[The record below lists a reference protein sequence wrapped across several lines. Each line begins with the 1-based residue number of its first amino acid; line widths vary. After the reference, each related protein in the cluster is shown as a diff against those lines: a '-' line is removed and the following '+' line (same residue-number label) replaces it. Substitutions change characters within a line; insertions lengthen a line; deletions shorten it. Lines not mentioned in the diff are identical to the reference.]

1 MKSSPILLAKS
12 EFFTRW
18 LPLLAFCAVL
28 ANHFWYVNSHAINI
42 PHQDDIYDF
51 IEFVSLVENADNT
64 SDAFSILFSQYNDHR
79 TSATRALVLG
89 IYLIEGELDFHT
101 LTLAANLG
109 LWLILLLFYLTVRKE
124 KYRWVYLLISALLLL
139 NLRTYEI
146 VIFSQAAFAFYY
158 VCFYAFACIFLL
170 HRVTLPRFL
179 LAAVFCTL
187 SSLTLAS
194 GQIVWLL
201 GLASLVHQCLFAG
214 RRSLIWPAMWLLVAA
229 VVLMLWHADF
239 TPVTHKLTSEL
250 IMKSSDA
257 PPVVLGGG
265 FQTALVDPS
274 IVQTLVRYAVF
285 FFALLG
291 SAPFYFSAVAAGVA
305 GFVLLAVLSF
315 FTLKFYQHD
324 DIRLALYCWFIVGF
338 AAAVTVGR
346 SLLAGPDYILT
357 SRYSFISLLLVCT
370 LVLLLLVRSAL
381 GRRPLVVIILALA
394 VVYFGWLN
402 SHFETTA
409 KNYTNGRFTT
419 YNRGHFPVMLMPVGE
434 SGLIVK
440 KAISAGIYN
449 PPCRPFPRCDGD
461 QPPSDD

>member
-1 MKSSPILLAKS
+1 MTSSPVLLAKS
-12 EFFTRW
+12 ELFTRW

-187 SSLTLAS
+187 SSLTLSS

-201 GLASLVHQCLFAG
+201 GLASLVHQCLVSG
-214 RRSLIWPAMWLLVAA
+214 HRSLMWPAIWLLVAT
-229 VVLMLWHADF
+229 VILTLWYGDF
-239 TPVTHKLTSEL
+239 TQGVYMITSEL
-250 IMKSSDA
+250 IANNVDSS
-257 PPVVLGGG
+257 PVTGGEVL
-265 FQTALVDPS
+265 FPAMVDPS
-274 IVQTLVRYAVF
+274 ITQILEQYATFFLVI
-285 FFALLG
+285 LG
-291 SAPFYFSAVAAGVA
+291 SAPIYFSTLGAGIA
-305 GFVLLAVLSF
+305 GLVILLVLLFV
-315 FTLKFYQHD
+315 TLKFYKHD
-324 DIRLALYCWFIVGF
+324 DIRLALYCWFLVAF

-346 SLLAGPDYILT
+346 ALLTTPEYVLNQ
-357 SRYSFISLLLVCT
+357 RYSFISALLVCT
-370 LVLLLLVRSAL
+370 WVLLLQVRFALVRTPAVLLVLLL
-381 GRRPLVVIILALA
+381 A
-394 VVYFGWLN
+394 VTYWSWSNF
-402 SHFETTA
+402 HFEPQFQNHMNQRHSTF
-409 KNYTNGRFTT
+409 NN
-419 YNRGHFPVMLMPVGE
+419 GHFPVVLMPVGE
-434 SGLIVK
+434 SDVIVN
-440 KAISAGIYN
+440 KAISEGIYN
-449 PPCRPFPRCDGD
+449 PPCRPFPECERLSSVGD
-461 QPPSDD
+461 